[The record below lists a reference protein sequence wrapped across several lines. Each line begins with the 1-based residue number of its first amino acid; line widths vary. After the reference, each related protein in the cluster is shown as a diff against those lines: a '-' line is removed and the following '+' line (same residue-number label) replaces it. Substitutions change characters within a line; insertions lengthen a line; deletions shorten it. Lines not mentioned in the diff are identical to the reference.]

1 MTARVRKPDLT
12 RLTVPSGSTILE
24 ALTAIEAGGEAITFV
39 VDGGDRVIGCLTDG
53 DIRRAILRGASLE
66 DRVLAQVMRRDFT
79 SATPQ
84 DGRAEVL
91 DLMRARQIERIPV
104 LSPEGRL
111 SGLHTMRQLVSM
123 AERPNR
129 VVILAGGKG
138 TRLHPI
144 TEQVPKPMVTVAGRP
159 ILERLI
165 LHLVSCGLSRFSI
178 SINYLGH
185 LIEEYFGDGSRLGCE
200 IDYLRETEPLGTGGP
215 LSLLPR
221 QTLPVVVLNGDL
233 ITQCD
238 VGDLL
243 DFHERGGYSAT
254 LGIRPYTIEV
264 PFGVAEVEGGRLLSL
279 REKPSERTL
288 INAGIYVLAPDAA
301 AMVPSGREYPITA
314 LFETLLAEGKP
325 VGARLLEAEWL
336 DVGRHDELRR
346 ARGVL

>member
-1 MTARVRKPDLT
+1 MTSQVRKPDLS
-12 RLTVPSGSTILE
+12 RLTVPAASTILD
-24 ALTAIEAGGEAITFV
+24 ALKAIEAGGEAITFV
-39 VDGGDRVIGCLTDG
+39 VDGDERVIGCLTDG
-53 DIRRAILRGASLE
+53 DVRRAILRGASLE
-66 DRVLAQVMRRDFT
+66 DRVLPQVMRRDFT
-79 SATPQ
+79 AATPQ

-104 LSPEGRL
+104 LSSDQRL

-185 LIEEYFGDGSRLGCE
+185 MIEEHFGDGSRLGCE
-200 IDYLRETEPLGTGGP
+200 IDYLREAEPLGTGGP
-215 LSLLPR
+215 LSLLPAPS
-221 QTLPVVVLNGDL
+221 LPVVVLNGDL

-243 DFHERGGYSAT
+243 DFHGRGDYTAT
-254 LGIRPYTIEV
+254 LGIRPYTVEV

-279 REKPSERTL
+279 REKPTERTL
-288 INAGIYVLAPDAA
+288 INAGIYVLSPEAVAA
-301 AMVPSGREYPITA
+301 VPAGKEYPITA
-314 LFETLLAEGKP
+314 LFESLLAEGKA
-325 VGARLLEAEWL
+325 VGAHVLEAEWL

-346 ARGVL
+346 ARGVI